1 MFLRVLIFTLGE
13 SQLSIAVG
21 GACYFQNHRVLGKL
35 ISLVSTVSSVFL
47 DEGSAGQLYLTYK

>member
-13 SQLSIAVG
+13 SQLSIAVVE
-21 GACYFQNHRVLGKL
+21 ACYFQNHRVLGKL
-35 ISLVSTVSSVFL
+35 ISVVSTASSVFL

>member
-21 GACYFQNHRVLGKL
+21 EACYFQNHRVLGKL
-35 ISLVSTVSSVFL
+35 ISLVSTVTSVFL
-47 DEGSAGQLYLTYK
+47 DEGSAGQLCLTYK